1 MKAVKRNGKIELMR
15 FIMCIIVVI
24 YHSELSING
33 DFLPRF
39 FNVITLS
46 KHGCIG
52 VEFFF
57 VLSGFFMAKAAE
69 KDYLAKQ
76 HGGVNDTVN
85 FFFKRYAAVIPFQII
100 SFFIIYFINV
110 IIYKPGFT
118 ESMKNLY
125 ESLPDLFLFCM
136 IGVPYEDYNG
146 VAWYLSA
153 MLIGFMIIY
162 PWLRYNYYKFSRYFA
177 PVISFLLLVFLFFSS
192 EPIRLSGVYKM
203 YGFIRVANI
212 RACAEL
218 LLGVV
223 SFELSK
229 KLGKLRL
236 SESMR
241 KVLFAVEIILILSLI
256 IYVFSPLSEAWQ
268 FLFLFVCAAFITL
281 ALSGATYGNEKFDKR
296 WIYYL
301 GKLSLPVYLIQ
312 YAFRDIAMY
321 YLNDIPFGLYT
332 LLIVLAA
339 VLLGAI
345 LMPLGNKLVE
355 KTTNLFRKIHLVY

>member
-15 FIMCIIVVI
+15 FVMCIFVII
-24 YHSELSING
+24 YHAEDSIN
-33 DFLPRF
+33 FNHLPRF
-39 FNVITLS
+39 FDLITLS

-69 KDYLAKQ
+69 KDYLSKLRR
-76 HGGVNDTVN
+76 GVNDTVN
-85 FFFKRYAAVIPFQII
+85 FFFKRFAGVIPFQII
-100 SFFIIYFINV
+100 SFFIIY
-110 IIYKPGFT
+110 IIYNILHKPAFT
-118 ESMKNLY
+118 EAMMDLF
-125 ESLPDLFLFCM
+125 ESIPDLLLFSM
-136 IGVPYEDYNG
+136 IGVPYEAYNG

-153 MLIGFMIIY
+153 MLIGFIVIY
-162 PWLRYNYYKFSRYFA
+162 PWLRCYYYKFSRFFA
-177 PVISFLLLVFLFFSS
+177 PIISFLLLLFLFFSS
-192 EPIRLSGVYKM
+192 DPIRLSGVYKM

-281 ALSGATYGNEKFDKR
+281 ALSGASSGNEKFDKR

-312 YAFRDIAMY
+312 YAFMNIAKF
-321 YLNDIPFGLYT
+321 YLKSLPFGLYNA
-332 LLIVLAA
+332 LIVAAA
-339 VLLGAI
+339 VIFGMI